1 MKKAIFFS
9 LLAVLIL
16 IQSAS
21 AQKRAKPGRVCG
33 DPTAACRVRDKFQ
46 PYELPFDTGRNAVI
60 AESEYFYAV
69 IVKSV
74 RLKDTADNCD
84 KAISDK
90 DISTTQAK
98 FPHNKVFALKCF
110 EAAMNYYTNV
120 ADNTAF
126 LAIFAGRTRAAAN
139 AFLKTMTA
147 NGTYKDIVLRR
158 MQAGINGT

>member
-1 MKKAIFFS
+1 MKKTIFFY
-9 LLAVLIL
+9 LLASLIL
-16 IQSAS
+16 VQGAA
-21 AQKRAKPGRVCG
+21 AQKKARLGRVCG
-33 DPTAACRVRDKFQ
+33 DPAAACRVRDQFQ

-74 RLKDTADNCD
+74 KLADDNNCD

-90 DISTTQAK
+90 DITDTQAL
-98 FPHNKVFALKCF
+98 FPHSKVFALKCF
-110 EAAMNYYTNV
+110 EPAMNYYTNV

-126 LAIFAGRTRAAAN
+126 RAVFAGRTKAAAN
-139 AFLKTMTA
+139 AFLKTLKTKGKYGDA
-147 NGTYKDIVLRR
+147 VLRR